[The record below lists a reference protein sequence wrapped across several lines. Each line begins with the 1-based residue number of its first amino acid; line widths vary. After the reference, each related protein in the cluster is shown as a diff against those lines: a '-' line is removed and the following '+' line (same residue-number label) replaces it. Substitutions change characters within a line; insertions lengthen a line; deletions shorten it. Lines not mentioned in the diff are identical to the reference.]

1 MTARLIEQLGS
12 YPDYDEF
19 QIGRM
24 LIWVKYAPDIDRAF
38 QLAEADKRLLVLEDD
53 IPAVE
58 QLVTMKV
65 CSSVS
70 AKVIGIHIE
79 PDGLAEYDCTFYER
93 YERVHEDEIF
103 SVSRL
108 PNGKLEFIC
117 TSGIREGRLSAPSI
131 LRSGVSNP

>member
-1 MTARLIEQLGS
+1 MTARLMEPLGS

-38 QLAEADKRLLVLEDD
+38 QLAEADKRLLILEDD
-53 IPAVE
+53 IPALE

-79 PDGLAEYDCTFYER
+79 PDGLAEYDCTFYEG
-93 YERVHEDEIF
+93 VHEDEIC

-117 TSGIREGRLSAPSI
+117 TDGIREGRPSAPSI